1 VTERFR
7 KSSLG
12 EGGNPAAQ
20 PAGDSPLS
28 DLYRRCRKELVAFV
42 RQKFGSG
49 PPDPEDIAQQA
60 FANFAALGPE
70 EAVANPRAFLFRT
83 AHNIA
88 VNHRKHQRIG
98 QRFLESNPDP
108 REIREERDD
117 FDPQVVL
124 LSREQYSLIESVI
137 RAMPRK
143 RRQALLLNRLEGL
156 SYVEIGRRLGQSESA
171 VRKQVAAAIRECGA
185 ALLCAE
191 QPACKRRNG
200 Q

>member
-1 VTERFR
+1 VTERF
-7 KSSLG
+7 KDTSLAQG
-12 EGGNPAAQ
+12 SHSAADAADEG
-20 PAGDSPLS
+20 PLS

-60 FANFAALGPE
+60 FANFAALGPD

-88 VNHRKHQRIG
+88 INHRKHERIG

-156 SYVEIGRRLGQSESA
+156 SYVEIGRRLGLSESA
-171 VRKQVAAAIRECGA
+171 VRKQLAAAIRECAGA
-185 ALLCAE
+185 LQCAE
-191 QPACKRRNG
+191 QSALKSRKAR
-200 Q
+200 